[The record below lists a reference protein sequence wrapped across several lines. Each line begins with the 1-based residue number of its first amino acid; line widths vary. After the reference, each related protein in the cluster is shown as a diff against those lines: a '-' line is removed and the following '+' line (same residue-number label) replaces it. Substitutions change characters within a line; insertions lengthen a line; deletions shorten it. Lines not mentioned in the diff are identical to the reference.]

1 MAAQQLHFDW
11 DRPVN
16 SEGEAQR
23 KAAAVCQMSLASCNA
38 EPVNGVTM
46 EEVVRKEN
54 LVMALKRVCAN
65 KGSPGIDKMTVNDL
79 KDFLTGHWPSISQQ
93 LLSGQ
98 FEPQPVKRVM
108 IPKPGG
114 GSRMLGIPTVLD
126 RFIQQ
131 ALQQVLT
138 PLYEPTFSPHSYG
151 FRPGRNAH
159 QALRQAKTYIA
170 QGHEWVVDIDLEKYF
185 DRINH
190 DILMGRMA
198 QRITDKRILKLVRRY
213 LQAGIMVNGVVV
225 ERYEGTP
232 QGGPLSPLL
241 SNIVLDEMDREL
253 ARRGHKFCRYADDCN
268 VYVRSKRA
276 GERVM
281 ASMERFLGKRLKLKV
296 NREKSAVARAQD
308 RQFLG
313 FSFTSGRWLKIKPA
327 AKALKNVRYRVRKIT
342 RRSRGVSLPQVIK
355 ELNAYLKGWLG
366 YYRLAETPTTFR
378 DLDSWIRRRLRCF
391 VVKQWI
397 NNSHTR
403 FKGLTSLGV
412 NKSSACAI
420 AVSRKGP
427 WALSNAKP
435 LKVAMPNSF
444 FADKGLISLLDGYSC
459 STKTI

>member
-16 SEGEAQR
+16 PEGEAQR
-23 KAAAVCQMSLASCNA
+23 KAAAVCQMSVASCNT
-38 EPVNGVTM
+38 EPVNGITM

-54 LVMALKRVCAN
+54 LVRGLKRVRAN
-65 KGSPGIDKMTVNDL
+65 KGSPGIDKMTVDDL
-79 KDFLTGHWPSISQQ
+79 KDFLTDHWPSIRQQ

-108 IPKPGG
+108 IPKPSG

-159 QALRQAKTYIA
+159 QALRQAKTHIA

-190 DILMGRMA
+190 DILMGRLA
-198 QRITDKRILKLVRRY
+198 QRISDKRILKLVRRY
-213 LQAGIMVNGVVV
+213 LQAGIMVNGIVI

-241 SNIVLDEMDREL
+241 SNIMLDEMDREL

-313 FSFTSGRWLKIKPA
+313 FSFTSGRRLKIKPA

-342 RRSRGVSLPQVIK
+342 RRSRGISLPQVIK
-355 ELNAYLKGWLG
+355 ELNAYLRGWLG

-391 VVKQWI
+391 VIKQWI

-412 NKSSACAI
+412 NKASACAI

-427 WALSNAKP
+427 WVLSNAKP

-444 FADKGLISLLDGYSC
+444 FADKGLISLQECYGC
-459 STKTI
+459 SIKTI

>member
-1 MAAQQLHFDW
+1 MN
-11 DRPVN
+11 P
-16 SEGEAQR
+16 EGEAQR

-190 DILMGRMA
+190 DILMVRMA

-253 ARRGHKFCRYADDCN
+253 ARRGHKFCRYADDGN

-296 NREKSAVARAQD
+296 NREKSAVTRAQD

-313 FSFTSGRWLKIKPA
+313 FSFTSGRWLRSNRRQKPSRTCA
-327 AKALKNVRYRVRKIT
+327 TASG
-342 RRSRGVSLPQVIK
+342 RSRVDQGESHC
-355 ELNAYLKGWLG
+355 LKL
-366 YYRLAETPTTFR
+366 
-378 DLDSWIRRRLRCF
+378 S
-391 VVKQWI
+391 
-397 NNSHTR
+397 
-403 FKGLTSLGV
+403 
-412 NKSSACAI
+412 KS
-420 AVSRKGP
+420 
-427 WALSNAKP
+427 
-435 LKVAMPNSF
+435 
-444 FADKGLISLLDGYSC
+444 
-459 STKTI
+459 